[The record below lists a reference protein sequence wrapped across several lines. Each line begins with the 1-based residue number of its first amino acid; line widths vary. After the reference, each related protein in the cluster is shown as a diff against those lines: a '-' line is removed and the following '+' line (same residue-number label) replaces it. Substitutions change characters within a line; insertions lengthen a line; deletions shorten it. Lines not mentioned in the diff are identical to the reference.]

1 MKAIE
6 LSIIIYLSK
15 EIQMSTTNVIKSGH
29 VIEIAPGQF
38 KVFDTKAEA
47 TDFLRLPKVKEA
59 FEKLTDNN
67 EILVAWLMENE
78 DNVMDAFETGSIK
91 RVTKADRKKLSKA
104 LDSLSADDKTVAF
117 LVENKAEILSSFCW
131 PSVKR
136 FSPEERA
143 VAITEALTALTGG
156 NEGLVAWLATNEEAI
171 GLAYEAGKITREV
184 NPKAMAALAAMREK
198 KQAEKAA
205 RLAAEEAAKDPATVP
220 MEAE

>member
-1 MKAIE
+1 
-6 LSIIIYLSK
+6 
-15 EIQMSTTNVIKSGH
+15 MSTTNVIKSGH

>member
-117 LVENKAEILSSFCW
+117 LVENKAEILSSFRW

-136 FSPEERA
+136 LSPEERA

-205 RLAAEEAAKDPATVP
+205 RLAAEEAAKDPATAP
-220 MEAE
+220 TEAE